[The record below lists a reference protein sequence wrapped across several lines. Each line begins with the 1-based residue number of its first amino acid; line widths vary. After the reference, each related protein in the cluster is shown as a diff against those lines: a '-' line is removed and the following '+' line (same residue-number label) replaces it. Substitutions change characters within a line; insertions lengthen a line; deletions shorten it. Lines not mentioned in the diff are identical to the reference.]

1 MRNHEPFPSFS
12 LSLSLSLLFS
22 RSLSFSASP
31 RHSPSLSLILS
42 PFHSLSLSLRFP
54 LNHGSLSPFPSLYV
68 CTRAR
73 VRIRPQRV
81 RTYVCTRRAWR
92 PPCGVFPSSSSF
104 PLRFSLRVPLAAKTN
119 RKDGFCFRRNRPVIS
134 EKSMATRR
142 PRCAFLPFDVAKK
155 DNVNVL
161 SGTTPQNFSV
171 EA

>member
-42 PFHSLSLSLRFP
+42 PFHSLSLSPFSPQPRFSLPFSIPLRV
-54 LNHGSLSPFPSLYV
+54 YT
-68 CTRAR
+68 CTRTYS
-73 VRIRPQRV
+73 PQRV

>member
-12 LSLSLSLLFS
+12 LSLSLLFS
-22 RSLSFSASP
+22 RSLSLSLPPPF
-31 RHSPSLSLILS
+31 SLSLSHSLS
-42 PFHSLSLSLRFP
+42 VPLSLSLRFP

-92 PPCGVFPSSSSF
+92 PPCGVFPSSSSS

-142 PRCAFLPFDVAKK
+142 PRCAFLPFDVAEK

-161 SGTTPQNFSV
+161 SDTTPQNFSV